1 MNRKS
6 LYRNIDKWRETCH
19 RQRLKYYRKTSFT
32 KNHRKPWTDEE
43 IEMVMLHKASDHAI
57 SKEIGRSVQSIQV
70 IRCKEKK
77 RRLSD
82 GRQEILLVE
91 T

>member
-19 RQRLKYYRKTSFT
+19 RQRLKYYGKTSFA
-32 KNHRKPWTDEE
+32 KNYRKPWTDEE

-57 SKEIGRSVQSIQV
+57 SKEIGR
-70 IRCKEKK
+70 CKEKK